1 MKMTKKEL
9 AETVIELSKK
19 LDEQTVAGTSIPL
32 SGGLKT
38 LDAKELYPQRKQVT
52 DTAEQATIFRGEE

>member
-19 LDEQTVAGTSIPL
+19 LEEQTVAGTSIPL
-32 SGGLKT
+32 DKALKT
-38 LDAKELYPQRKQVT
+38 IDAREIYRDRKQVGN
-52 DTAEQATIFRGEE
+52 TAQSSVIMRGER